1 MASRLE
7 TSLAAL
13 DTGPARRVLGQINR
27 GIEKE
32 SLRVL
37 PSGNLSQS
45 RHPAALGAA
54 LTHPNITTDFCEAQP
69 ELVTGIH
76 RSVQSCI
83 DELTDIHC
91 FVYRNLDEELLW
103 SSSMP
108 CMLGSDEQVP
118 IAQFGESN
126 IGRTKHIYRLGL
138 ASRYGRLMQ
147 TISGIHYNFSIP
159 DELWPILAAA
169 QGERNSRAYRDAAYF
184 GLIRNFRRHSWLLI
198 YLFGASPT
206 LCKSFVKNKHHGL
219 ANFDEGSLYLPHATS
234 LRMGRLGYQSE
245 AQTNLHISYNSLAQ
259 YARSMLDALTQ
270 PYPPYQRIG
279 VNVNGE
285 YRQLTTTLLQIE
297 NEFYGTIRPKRVIKK
312 GQRHLAALS
321 SAGVEYVEVRCLDL
335 NPFLPVGIG
344 AEEIRFLDAFL
355 LHCLLSDSPPDSE
368 AETRELAIN
377 QLRTVESGRQPGL
390 MLAWDGQ
397 AVELA
402 VWADQ
407 LLAQCRPIAEL
418 LDRVHGGTDYGAAW
432 DEQRARLDD
441 PERTPSARILA
452 AMRRARIPF
461 FRFAM
466 NQSILHKG
474 FFDAHQL
481 APEML
486 ARFEQLAAQSHADQ
500 RAMESADTES
510 LDDFLRHYLAPPS
523 IEAA

>member
-1 MASRLE
+1 MATRLE
-7 TSLAAL
+7 SSLAAL
-13 DTGPARRVLGQINR
+13 DTSRARRALNQLNR
-27 GIEKE
+27 GVEKE

-37 PSGNLSQS
+37 PSGDLSQT

-54 LTHPNITTDFCEAQP
+54 LTHPHITTDFCEAQP

-76 RSVQSCI
+76 QSVQSCI

-91 FVYRNLDEELLW
+91 FVYRHLDEELLW

-108 CMLGSDEQVP
+108 CMLGSDAQVP

-126 IGRTKHIYRLGL
+126 IGRAKHIYRLGL

-159 DELWPILAAA
+159 DSLWPILAEA
-169 QGERNSRAYRDAAYF
+169 QGAHDSREFRDAAYF

-206 LCKSFVKNKHHGL
+206 LCKSFVKNKQHGL

-234 LRMGRLGYQSE
+234 LRMGRLGYQSD
-245 AQTNLHISYNSLAQ
+245 AQTNLHISYNSLPQ
-259 YARSMLDALTQ
+259 YARSMLDALTR

-279 VNVNGE
+279 IKVRGE

-321 SAGVEYVEVRCLDL
+321 SGGVEYVEVRCLDL
-335 NPFLPVGIG
+335 NPFLPLGID

-368 AETRELAIN
+368 AETRELSIN
-377 QLRTVESGRQPGL
+377 QLRTVESGRRPGL
-390 MLAWDGQ
+390 TLAWDGQ
-397 AVELA
+397 EVELA
-402 VWADQ
+402 VWAEQ
-407 LLAQCRPIAEL
+407 LLGQCRPIAEL
-418 LDRVHGGTDYGAAW
+418 LDRTHGSSDYAESW
-432 DEQRARLDD
+432 DEQRARLAD
-441 PERTPSARILA
+441 PDRTPSARILA
-452 AMRRARIPF
+452 AMQRARIPF

-481 APEML
+481 PVDAMT
-486 ARFEQLAAQSHADQ
+486 RFERLATQSHADQ
-500 RAMESADTES
+500 RAMETADNEP

-523 IEAA
+523 IDAA

>member
-7 TSLAAL
+7 SCLAAL
-13 DTGPARRVLGQINR
+13 DTSRARRTLNQLTR

-37 PSGNLSQS
+37 PNGNLSQS

-76 RSVQSCI
+76 QSVQSCI

-91 FVYRNLDEELLW
+91 FVYRHLDDELLW

-108 CMLGSDEQVP
+108 CMLGHDDEVP
-118 IAQFGESN
+118 IAQFGASN

-159 DELWPILAAA
+159 EALWPIIA
-169 QGERNSRAYRDAAYF
+169 QAHGERDSREYRDAAYF

-198 YLFGASPT
+198 YLFGASPA
-206 LCKSFVKNKHHGL
+206 LCKSFVKDKQHRL
-219 ANFDEGSLYLPHATS
+219 QSFDEGSLYQPYATS

-245 AQTNLHISYNSLAQ
+245 AQTNLHISYNSLPQ
-259 YARSMLDALTQ
+259 YARSMLDALTR
-270 PYPPYQRIG
+270 PYPPYRRIG
-279 VNVNGE
+279 VKVRGE

-297 NEFYGTIRPKRVIKK
+297 NEFYGTIRPKRIIKK
-312 GQRHLAALS
+312 GQRHLEALA

-335 NPFLPVGIG
+335 NPLLPVGID
-344 AEEIRFLDAFL
+344 AEEVRFLDTFL
-355 LHCLLSDSPPDSE
+355 LHCLLSDSPPDSA
-368 AETRELAIN
+368 AETRELGIN
-377 QLRTVESGRQPGL
+377 QLRTVETGRQPGVT
-390 MLAWDGQ
+390 LAWDGQ
-397 AVELA
+397 EVELA
-402 VWADQ
+402 VWAGQ
-407 LLAQCRPIAEL
+407 LLGQCRPIADL
-418 LDRVHGGTDYGAAW
+418 LDRAHGCSDYQDAW
-432 DEQRARLDD
+432 SEQCARLED

-452 AMRRARIPF
+452 NMARAGIPF

-474 FFDAHQL
+474 YFDAQSL
-481 APEML
+481 APETLSQFEHL
-486 ARFEQLAAQSHADQ
+486 AEQSHADQ
-500 RAMESADTES
+500 LAMERSDTEP
-510 LDDFLRHYLAPPS
+510 LDEFLRHYLAPPS
-523 IEAA
+523 IGIA

>member
-7 TSLAAL
+7 SSLAAL
-13 DTGPARRVLGQINR
+13 DAERARRPLNRLNR

-37 PSGNLSQS
+37 PSGNLSQT
-45 RHPAALGAA
+45 RHPTALGAP
-54 LTHPNITTDFCEAQP
+54 LTHPHITTDFCEAQP

-76 RSVQSCI
+76 QSVQACI
-83 DELTDIHC
+83 DELIDVHA
-91 FVYRNLDEELLW
+91 FVYRHLDEELLW

-108 CMLGSDEQVP
+108 CMLGRDEQVP

-147 TISGIHYNFSIP
+147 TICGIHYNFSVP
-159 DELWPILAAA
+159 DALWPVLAEAH
-169 QGERNSRAYRDAAYF
+169 GERDSREFRDAAYF

-219 ANFDEGSLYLPHATS
+219 ASFDEGSLYLPYATS
-234 LRMGRLGYQSE
+234 LRMGRLGYQSD
-245 AQTNLHISYNSLAQ
+245 AQTNLHISYNSLPM
-259 YARSMLDALTQ
+259 YARSMLDALTR

-279 VNVNGE
+279 VKVRGE
-285 YRQLTTTLLQIE
+285 YRQLTTTLLQVE

-335 NPFLPVGIG
+335 NPFLPVGIS
-344 AEEIRFLDAFL
+344 AEEIRFLDTFL

-368 AETRELAIN
+368 AETRELGIN
-377 QLRTVESGRQPGL
+377 QLRTVESGRKPGL
-390 MLAWDGQ
+390 TLAWDGQ
-397 AVELA
+397 EVELK

-407 LLAQCRPIAEL
+407 LLGQCRPIAES
-418 LDRVHGGTDYGAAW
+418 LDHAHGDGNYVNAW
-432 DEQRARLDD
+432 AEQRARLDD

-452 AMRRARIPF
+452 AMRRERIPF

-474 FFDAHQL
+474 YFDAHAL
-481 APEML
+481 SNEML
-486 ARFEQLAAQSHADQ
+486 DRYEQLAAQSLADQ
-500 RAMESADTES
+500 RAMEREDDES
-510 LDDFLRHYLAPPS
+510 LDAFLHRYLAPPAIGS
-523 IEAA
+523 A